1 LDSFSLHFAS
11 GVWWV
16 CALALIA
23 GIGLSIWTYQRT
35 IPRTT
40 ASRRRTLIALRSVA
54 LALLL
59 FVLFQPIL
67 TVTKTQDRSP
77 RIAVL
82 LDNSRSMLLPASL
95 ADTSINRLTAMKK
108 TISTVFPSD
117 ILSNRSAVSLE
128 MFSEQALKMDTT
140 LAFLSSSLKG
150 DGAVTDI
157 SSALSLLSEQQKTEN
172 IGAVVLFSDGA
183 YTAGSNPLY
192 AAEHLGVPI
201 FTVGIGDSTERRDA
215 GITNLFTNEVATIGA
230 AQPVDITVHSTG
242 TRDGE
247 QITVSLFAENEKI
260 DEERITL
267 KAGTTDE
274 QVSFNY
280 TPKQEGSVKLTAKIT
295 ALSADEATSV
305 NNIRIKYIKVLKN
318 TFKIVLFAGAPSS
331 DVSFVKDYFNG
342 RKEIEFSTFIQKQG
356 AEFYEGA
363 PTYDKV
369 KNADLVI
376 LCGFPISSSSTESV
390 ALVKRLVATDGHS
403 LLFIPSRTLDPS
415 KVKVIE
421 DILPF
426 SIGNGQVSTN
436 ELNVSALVNAQS
448 LTNPILRADK
458 AQTAAPKWE
467 SLAPLVKTETHFA
480 PKAESQVLAEAT
492 LQGVKIGEPL
502 LMSRTVGKS
511 RQIAFTG
518 YGLWKWKL
526 TSFGRERAF
535 ASLSRTKDSAV
546 SSESA
551 LDIFLGNATR
561 WLVMRDENKRVRIE
575 PTQRLYDAGE
585 SIEFTAQIYDESFV
599 PVDQAIVAAKI
610 TGGSL
615 TSPMEITLE
624 PLTSGR
630 YSTKLPQ
637 GLAKGEYSYSG
648 VATADNQTIGTDGGR
663 FNVGDYSIE
672 FAEPRMRSD
681 ILREMATRS
690 GGKFYT
696 PQTSGSLMVD
706 IKRAGSYTPK
716 RIEEKSEFEARMS
729 WYILGLAIALFGTE
743 WLLRKRSGML

>member
-1 LDSFSLHFAS
+1 MDSFSLHFAS
-11 GVWWV
+11 GVWWL
-16 CALALIA
+16 CALALVA
-23 GIGLSIWTYQRT
+23 GIGLSIWTYKRT
-35 IPRTT
+35 VPRTT
-40 ASRRRTLIALRSVA
+40 ASRRRILIALRSIA

-67 TVTKTQDRSP
+67 TLTKTQDRSP

-95 ADTSINRLTAMKK
+95 ADTSISRLAAMKQN
-108 TISTVFPSD
+108 ISTVFPSD

-128 MFSEQALKMDTT
+128 MFSEAALKMDTT
-140 LAFLSSSLKG
+140 LAFLASSLRG

-157 SSALSLLSEQQKTEN
+157 SSALALLSEQQKTEN

-215 GITNLFTNEVATIGA
+215 SITNLFTNDVATIGVS
-230 AQPVDITVHSTG
+230 QPIDVTIHSVG
-242 TRDGE
+242 ARDGE
-247 QITVSLFAENEKI
+247 QISVSLFAENEKI
-260 DEERITL
+260 DEERIVL
-267 KAGTTDE
+267 KSGMNDE

-318 TFKIVLFAGAPSS
+318 TFKIILFAGAPSS
-331 DVSFVKDYFNG
+331 DVSFIKDYFNG

-369 KNADLVI
+369 KSADLVI
-376 LCGFPISSSSTESV
+376 LCGFPISSTSNESI
-390 ALVKRLVATDGHS
+390 ALVKRLVANDGHS
-403 LLFIPSRTLDPS
+403 LLFIPSRTLDLS
-415 KVKVIE
+415 KVKAIE

-426 SIGNGQVSTN
+426 TIGQASMN
-436 ELNVSALVNAQS
+436 ELNVSTSVSTQN

-467 SLAPLVKTETHFA
+467 TLAPLVKTETHFA

-502 LMSRTVGKS
+502 LLSRTVGKS

-535 ASLSRTKDSAV
+535 ASLSRTKDSV
-546 SSESA
+546 QNGESA
-551 LDIFLGNATR
+551 LDIFLANATR

-585 SIEFTAQIYDESFV
+585 SIEFAAQVYDESFV
-599 PVDQAIVAAKI
+599 PVDEAIVSAKI
-610 TGGSL
+610 SGGSL

-624 PLTSGR
+624 PLSNGR
-630 YSTKLPQ
+630 YSAKLPQ
-637 GLAKGEYSYSG
+637 GLSKGEYSYSG
-648 VATADNQTIGTDGGR
+648 VATVDNKAIGSDGGR

-681 ILREMATRS
+681 ILREIAARS

-696 PQTSGSLMVD
+696 LQSDASLMED
-706 IKRAGSYTPK
+706 IKRAGSYAPK

-729 WYILGLAIALFGTE
+729 WYVLGLAILLFSTE
-743 WLLRKRSGML
+743 WFLRKRSGML

>member
-1 LDSFSLHFAS
+1 MDSFSLHFAS
-11 GVWWV
+11 GVWWL

-35 IPRTT
+35 VPRTT
-40 ASRRRTLIALRSVA
+40 PSRRRILIALRSA
-54 LALLL
+54 AFALLL

-67 TVTKTQDRSP
+67 TLTKTQDRSP

-82 LDNSRSMLLPASL
+82 LDNSRSMLLPASPT
-95 ADTSINRLTAMKK
+95 DTSINRLAVMKQN
-108 TISTVFPSD
+108 ISTVFPSD

-128 MFSEQALKMDTT
+128 MFSEAALKMDTT
-140 LAFLSSSLKG
+140 LAFLASSLKG

-157 SSALSLLSEQQKTEN
+157 SSALTLLGEQQKTEN

-192 AAEHLGVPI
+192 AAEHLGIPI

-215 GITNLFTNEVATIGA
+215 SITNLFTNDVATIGVS
-230 AQPVDITVHSTG
+230 QPIDITIHSVG
-242 TRDGE
+242 ARDGE
-247 QITVSLFAENEKI
+247 QISVSLFAENEQI
-260 DEERITL
+260 DEERIAL
-267 KAGTTDE
+267 KAGTNDE
-274 QVSFNY
+274 PVSFTY
-280 TPKQEGSVKLTAKIT
+280 TPKQEGTVKLTAKIT
-295 ALSADEATSV
+295 ALSADEATTV
-305 NNIRIKYIKVLKN
+305 NNIRIKYVKVLKN
-318 TFKIVLFAGAPSS
+318 TFKIILFAGSPSS
-331 DVSFVKDYFNG
+331 DVSFIKDYFNG

-376 LCGFPISSSSTESV
+376 LCGFPISSTSNESI
-390 ALVKRLVATDGHS
+390 ALVKRLVASDGHS
-403 LLFIPSRTLDPS
+403 LLFIPSRTLDLS
-415 KVKVIE
+415 KAKAIE

-426 SIGNGQVSTN
+426 NIGNGQASTN
-436 ELNVSALVNAQS
+436 ELNVSTLVSSQNV
-448 LTNPILRADK
+448 TNPVLRADK

-502 LMSRTVGKS
+502 LLSRTVGKS
-511 RQIAFTG
+511 RQIAFTA

-535 ASLSRTKDSAV
+535 ASLSRTKDSLAAG
-546 SSESA
+546 ESA
-551 LDIFLGNATR
+551 LDVFLSNATR

-585 SIEFTAQIYDESFV
+585 SIEFTAQIYDESYV
-599 PVDQAIVAAKI
+599 PVDEAIVTAKI

-615 TSPMEITLE
+615 PTPIEITLE
-624 PLTSGR
+624 PLTNGR
-630 YSTKLPQ
+630 YSAKLPQ
-637 GLAKGEYSYSG
+637 GLAKGEYTYSG
-648 VATADNQTIGTDGGR
+648 VASANNKQIGSDGGR

-681 ILREMATRS
+681 ILREIAARS

-696 PQTSGSLMVD
+696 PQSDASLMDD
-706 IKRAGSYTPK
+706 IKRAGSYAPK
-716 RIEEKSEFEARMS
+716 RIEEKSEYEARMS
-729 WYILGLAIALFGTE
+729 WYVLGLAILFFSTE
-743 WLLRKRSGML
+743 WFLRKRSGML